1 MIHLRYLK
9 STIVDTYYL
18 FKLLRFYIQHIYKI
32 ILSLLLTQI
41 SGSMK
46 PIKSCVATGG
56 RKFCNIYDVALM
68 PAALSTIS
76 IKPAELKD
84 LLRSCGDDDV
94 YYYACGA
101 LNDSNKTCGALRRVR
116 SLRS

>member
-1 MIHLRYLK
+1 MSAI
-9 STIVDTYYL
+9 
-18 FKLLRFYIQHIYKI
+18 
-32 ILSLLLTQI
+32 
-41 SGSMK
+41 
-46 PIKSCVATGG
+46 
-56 RKFCNIYDVALM
+56 M

-84 LLRSCGDDDV
+84 LLRSCGADNV

-101 LNDSNKTCGALRRVR
+101 LNDSNKNCGALRFIK